1 MTRLSVRG
9 WGCGIQQMRPEDAPE
24 PRWGGGT
31 TEVSIIAHRAVHLHW
46 ALGSWVVE

>member
-9 WGCGIQQMRPEDAPE
+9 WGCGIQQMQPEDAPE
-24 PRWGGGT
+24 PREGPT
-31 TEVSIIAHRAVHLHW
+31 TEVSVIAHRAVHLHW